1 VSLADGNALLIHIV
15 KCFRSIVAQFVINYA
30 IHGSWCSADSHGRYI
45 EMNSEHIVGKGVPR
59 KEGRDKVTGRSQY
72 VDDMVLP
79 NMLFGAT
86 VRSQLPRGRIRKIT
100 FGPGIPWDE
109 FVIVSAKDVPGKNC
123 IALIGN
129 DQPCLANEFVNHP
142 EEPILLLAHSGRH
155 LLPKAV
161 EAVSIEYDPL
171 PAIFTIEES
180 ERRSEIV
187 WGDDNIFKTYLIEK
201 GDVDGIWEKAE
212 YIVEGEYTTGAQEQ
226 LYIENNGMIAA
237 FDAAQGITVWGS
249 LQCPY
254 YIHKALMALCNL
266 PAEKVRVVQM
276 ETGGA
281 FGGKEEYPSMIAAH
295 AALLAIKSGKPVK
308 IIYDRMEDMA
318 ATTKR
323 HPSRTRHRTAVS
335 KDGKILGGEIEFTID
350 GGAYLTLSPVVLSRG
365 AIHAGGPYY
374 WPNVRIRAKAVA
386 TNAPPHGAFRGFGAP
401 QSLFAME
408 RHMDRIAQAVGLTL
422 IEIRRR
428 NFLQPG
434 QTTTTEQVVRE
445 PIDLGKLLDRAL
457 KISDYHLKKQRFA
470 NENRNRAD
478 KKGMGIAAFLH
489 GAGFTGSG
497 ERHLSSIVGVEG
509 CADGSVRVLVS
520 STEFGQGTKTV
531 LSQIAAEALGLP
543 YEIVSL
549 AQPDTLEVPNSGPTV
564 ASRTAMVVGK
574 LVQSAAL
581 GIKQTLISS
590 NLLRENYSEYEFR
603 AACER
608 YVSKHGRFRCWS
620 RYDAPSDIFWDDEK
634 YRGEAYAAFAWAV
647 YIAEVTVDLTTYSVS
662 VDDFV
667 ALQEVGKVLHPLL
680 AKGQIIGGIAQA
692 IGFALYEKVVWQ
704 NGRMQNSQMTNY
716 IIPTSSDLPP
726 IRVFFEEL
734 GNVHGAYGAKGIGEL
749 PMDGPAP
756 AIVNAVADA
765 LGIHFNSIPLLPEDI
780 MDELNMNELAASSQ
794 ESGVGSTSGGR

>member
-1 VSLADGNALLIHIV
+1 MTTD
-15 KCFRSIVAQFVINYA
+15 R
-30 IHGSWCSADSHGRYI
+30 
-45 EMNSEHIVGKGVPR
+45 IVGQSVPR

-86 VRSQLPRGRIRKIT
+86 VRSQIPRGRIKKIN
-100 FGPGIPWDE
+100 FDPAIAWDQ
-109 FVIVSAKDVPGKNC
+109 FVIVSAKDIPGKNC
-123 IALIGN
+123 IALIGE
-129 DQPCLANEFVNHP
+129 DQPCLASDFVNHP
-142 EEPILLLAHSGRH
+142 EEPILLLAHPDRH
-155 LLPKAV
+155 VLPKAV
-161 EAVSIEYDPL
+161 AAVSIEYDLL
-171 PAIFTIEES
+171 PSIFTIEES
-180 ERRSEIV
+180 ETRSQII
-187 WGDDNIFKTYLIEK
+187 WGEDNIFKTYLIEK
-201 GDVDGIWEKAE
+201 GSLDGIWEKAD
-212 YIVEGEYTTGAQEQ
+212 YIVEGEYSTGAQEQ

-237 FDAAQGITVWGS
+237 FDAASGITVWGS

-295 AALLAIKSGKPVK
+295 ATLLAMKARKPVK
-308 IIYDRMEDMA
+308 LIYDRLEDMA

-335 KDGKILGGEIEFTID
+335 RDGKILGGEIDFTID
-350 GGAYLTLSPVVLSRG
+350 GGAYATLSSVVLSRG
-365 AIHAGGPYY
+365 VIHAGGPYY
-374 WPNVRIRAKAVA
+374 WPSVRISAKAVA

-408 RHMDRIAQAVGLTL
+408 RHVDRIAQTVGLSPV
-422 IEIRRR
+422 EIRRL
-428 NFLQPG
+428 NFLRPG
-434 QTTTTEQVVRE
+434 QDTTTQQVITE

-457 KISDYHLKKQRFA
+457 EVSDYHSRKQAFAKTNPDSALKK
-470 NENRNRAD
+470 
-478 KKGMGIAAFLH
+478 GLGIAAFLH

-497 ERHLSSIVGVEG
+497 ERYLSSIVGVEG

-531 LSQIAAEALGLP
+531 LSQIAAEALRLP
-543 YEIVSL
+543 YESVSM

-564 ASRTAMVVGK
+564 ASRTVMVVGQ
-574 LVQSAAL
+574 LVQSAAH
-581 GIKQTLISS
+581 GIAQTLIAS
-590 NLLRENYSEYEFR
+590 NLLREDYTADEFR
-603 AACER
+603 TACQQHVAE
-608 YVSKHGRFRCWS
+608 HGQFRSWS
-620 RYDAPSDIFWDDEK
+620 RYEAPSGIFWDDQA

-647 YIAEVTVDLTTYSVS
+647 YIAEVTVDLNTYSVS

-680 AKGQIIGGIAQA
+680 ARGQIIGGVAQG
-692 IGFALYEKVVWQ
+692 IGFSLYEKVVWQ
-704 NGRMQNSQMTNY
+704 NGRMQNAQMTNY
-716 IIPTSSDLPP
+716 IMPTSADLPS
-726 IRVFFEEL
+726 IRVVFEEL

-756 AIVNAVADA
+756 AIINAVEDA
-765 LGIHFNSIPLLPEDI
+765 LGVRFDFVPLLPEDI
-780 MDELNMNELAASSQ
+780 MDGLAASSPIT
-794 ESGVGSTSGGR
+794 SRSTELVR

>member
-1 VSLADGNALLIHIV
+1 MSND
-15 KCFRSIVAQFVINYA
+15 R
-30 IHGSWCSADSHGRYI
+30 
-45 EMNSEHIVGKGVPR
+45 IVGKSVPR

-72 VDDMVLP
+72 VDDMVLL

-86 VRSQLPRGRIRKIT
+86 VRSQIPRGRIKKIE
-100 FGPGIPWDE
+100 FGPGVDWDE

-123 IALIGN
+123 ISLIGD

-142 EEPILLLAHSGRH
+142 EEPILLLAHPDRR

-161 EAVSIEYDPL
+161 EAVSIEYETL

-187 WGDDNIFKTYLIEK
+187 WGEDNVFKTYLIEK
-201 GDVDGIWEKAE
+201 GDVDDVWEKAD

-237 FDAAQGITVWGS
+237 FDPVQGITVWGS

-254 YIHKALMALCNL
+254 YIHKALMALCDL

-295 AALLAIKSGKPVK
+295 AALLAMKSGKPVK

-323 HPSRTRHRTAVS
+323 HPSRTRLRTAVS
-335 KDGKILGGEIEFTID
+335 RDGKILGGEIDFTID

-365 AIHAGGPYY
+365 AIHAGGAYY

-386 TNAPPHGAFRGFGAP
+386 TSAPPHGAFRGFGAP

-408 RHMDRIAQAVGLTL
+408 RHMDRIARKVGLSPV
-422 IEIRRR
+422 EIRRR
-428 NFLQPG
+428 NFLHPG
-434 QTTTTEQVVRE
+434 QATTTDQVVRE

-457 KISDYHLKKQRFA
+457 EVSDYHAKKERFA
-470 NENRNRAD
+470 KENQIGTA

-497 ERHLSSIVGVEG
+497 ERYLRSVVGVEG
-509 CADGSVRVLVS
+509 CADGNVRVLVS

-543 YEIVSL
+543 YDHVSM

-564 ASRTAMVVGK
+564 ASRTVMVVGK
-574 LVQSAAL
+574 LVQSAAV
-581 GIKQTLISS
+581 GIKQTLISA
-590 NLLRENYSEYEFR
+590 NLLREVYTPEEFR
-603 AACER
+603 AACQQ
-608 YVSKHGRFRCWS
+608 YVAAHGQFHSWS
-620 RYDAPSDIFWDDEK
+620 RYEAPSDIFWDDQK
-634 YRGEAYAAFAWAV
+634 YKGEAYAAFAWAV
-647 YIAEVTVDLTTYSVS
+647 YIAEVTVDLATYSVS

-680 AKGQIIGGIAQA
+680 ARGQIIGGVAQG
-692 IGFALYEKVVWQ
+692 IGFSLYEKVVWK

-716 IIPTSSDLPP
+716 IMPTSSDLPP

-756 AIVNAVADA
+756 AIVNAVEDA
-765 LGIHFNSIPLLPEDI
+765 LGVPFDSIPLLPEDI
-780 MDELNMNELAASSQ
+780 MDRLVASSPQ
-794 ESGVGSTSGGR
+794 SVAGFAGGVR